1 MPVWSICIFVCSI
14 CICLQ
19 CLYFCLYLST
29 VFVLLF
35 VFVFVCSVCSF
46 VCICINPNVD
56 NNAIMVVGV
65 KCTLVCL
72 QYLGQN
78 YRRRGLMTRHFLL
91 LCAFV
96 WNYRKGWWQSTFY
109 YYQLCICLIFCH
121 VITPLPDICAYI
133 YSFHNILTVGNKDCS
148 QGVLPC
154 PLSTFFPFLYCPHH
168 CGWEEMKFMNNL
180 RSLWWR

>member
-1 MPVWSICIFVCSI
+1 MPVWSICI
-14 CICLQ
+14 
-19 CLYFCLYLST
+19 LS
-29 VFVLLF
+29 VVF
-35 VFVFVCSVCSF
+35 VFVFVYSVCTF
-46 VCICINPNVD
+46 VCICICINPNVD
-56 NNAIMVVGV
+56 NNAMVVGV
-65 KCTLVCL
+65 KCTRACL

-78 YRRRGLMTRHFLL
+78 YRRRGLMTRHILL

-109 YYQLCICLIFCH
+109 YYELCFCLTFCH

-154 PLSTFFPFLYCPHH
+154 PLSIFFHSFIVLITD
-168 CGWEEMKFMNNL
+168 WEEMKFMNNL